1 MKYTVLK
8 HMHKG
13 PTIWTLL
20 EDTIKNIT
28 IIADEKEYSQKMF
41 KQHLYKHY
49 ILLDGHLIEFFYDKC
64 ALKKIILS

>member
-49 ILLDGHLIEFFYDKC
+49 ILLDGHLIEFFNEKC